1 MTTTKQR
8 INPSKLL
15 QVLANVG
22 GWIPLAILLLQFF
35 TNNLGFNPVNT
46 ILKRTGRYAVL
57 FLILSL
63 TITPIRKIL
72 KLNVIYRLRKPL
84 GLFAAL
90 YAGLHFATYAIW
102 DFQLDLNLIWRA
114 MIDNLFILI
123 GAVALLILIVLAGT
137 SFRKIQ
143 KKMGKTWVWLHRAVY
158 LAAVLVI
165 LHYLLAIKGDLLT
178 LQGNY
183 TQPLIAAGV
192 LLVLFILRIPWVVRS
207 LNHLI
212 KRQERVQSQ

>member
-1 MTTTKQR
+1 MTITKKR
-8 INPSKLL
+8 VNPSKLL
-15 QVLANVG
+15 HVLAIVG
-22 GWIPLAILLLQFF
+22 GWIPLAILLVQFL

-46 ILKRTGRYAVL
+46 ILKQTGRYAVL

-63 TITPIRKIL
+63 AITPLRKIL
-72 KLNVIYRLRKPL
+72 KLNMIYRMRKPL

-90 YAGLHFATYAIW
+90 YAGLHFATYTIW
-102 DFQLDLNLIWRA
+102 DFQLDLNLIWQA

-137 SFRKIQ
+137 SFKKVQ
-143 KKMGKTWVWLHRAVY
+143 KKMGKTWVWLHRTVY

-183 TQPLIAAGV
+183 TQPLVAAGV
-192 LLVLFILRIPWVVRS
+192 LLVLFILRIPWVGRA
-207 LNHLI
+207 LNRI
-212 KRQERVQSQ
+212 FTPKERVQNP

>member
-1 MTTTKQR
+1 MTTTKKR
-8 INPSKLL
+8 VNPSKLL
-15 QVLANVG
+15 HILANVG
-22 GWIPLAILLLQFF
+22 GWIPLAILLVQFF

-63 TITPIRKIL
+63 TITPLRKIL

-90 YAGLHFATYAIW
+90 YAVLHFATYAIW

-137 SFRKIQ
+137 SFKKLQ
-143 KKMGKTWVWLHRAVY
+143 KNIGRTWVWLHRTVY
-158 LAAVLVI
+158 LAAVMVI

-192 LLVLFILRIPWVVRS
+192 LLVLFILRIPWVVRA
-207 LNHLI
+207 LNRLF
-212 KRQERVQSQ
+212 KQQERV

>member
-15 QVLANVG
+15 YVLANVG
-22 GWIPLAILLLQFF
+22 GWIPLAILLVQFF

-63 TITPIRKIL
+63 TITPLRKIL

-123 GAVALLILIVLAGT
+123 GAAALLILIVLAGT

-143 KKMGKTWVWLHRAVY
+143 KKMGKTWVWLHRTVY

-165 LHYLLAIKGDLLT
+165 LHYLFAIKGDLLT

-183 TQPLIAAGV
+183 TQPLVAAGV
-192 LLVLFILRIPWVVRS
+192 LLVLFILRIPWVARS
-207 LNHLI
+207 LNRLL
-212 KRQERVQSQ
+212 KRKERVQSQ